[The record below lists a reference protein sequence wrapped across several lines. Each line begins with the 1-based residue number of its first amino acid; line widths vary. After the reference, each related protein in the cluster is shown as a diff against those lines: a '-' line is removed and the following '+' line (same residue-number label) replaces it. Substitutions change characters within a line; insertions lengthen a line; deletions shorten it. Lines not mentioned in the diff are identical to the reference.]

1 MAHKKGVGSSD
12 NGRDSKSKRL
22 GVKLF
27 GGQVVKPGNVIIRQ
41 RGTKFHAGE
50 NVYMGKDHTLHASVI
65 GHVKFKR
72 GRMDRTFVSVVPIL
86 KEVEERLDAPVAP
99 KKAPAPKKAAP
110 VEAVVE
116 TPVAPVAEALVA
128 EAPVVEAVVETPVAP
143 VAEAPVAEA
152 PVVEAVVETPVAPV
166 AEAPVA
172 EAPVVEAVV
181 ETPVARV
188 VEPPVAEAPA
198 EEAPVAE
205 KTKAKTSASAKITLP
220 SGKKV
225 KADDLKLVEGIGP
238 KIEGLLH
245 AAGIKTWA
253 DLAGADTDRLKA
265 ILDEAGSQYNMHDPS
280 TWAKQAQLAH
290 DGNWEELETYQ
301 EHLKGGKEVGE
312 EE

>member
-50 NVYMGKDHTLHASVI
+50 NVYMGKDHTLHASAL

-72 GRMDRTFVSVVPIL
+72 GRMDRTFVSVVPFQ
-86 KEVEERLDAPVAP
+86 EVEERLDTPAVT
-99 KKAPAPKKAAP
+99 KKTPAPKKAAP
-110 VEAVVE
+110 VEAVAE
-116 TPVAPVAEALVA
+116 TPVAPVEV
-128 EAPVVEAVVETPVAP
+128 T
-143 VAEAPVAEA
+143 
-152 PVVEAVVETPVAPV
+152 
-166 AEAPVA
+166 
-172 EAPVVEAVV
+172 
-181 ETPVARV
+181 
-188 VEPPVAEAPA
+188 PVAEAPA
-198 EEAPVAE
+198 AEAPVAE
-205 KTKAKTSASAKITLP
+205 KTKAKASASAKITLP

-253 DLAGADTDRLKA
+253 ELAGTDTDRLKA
-265 ILDEAGSQYNMHDPS
+265 ILDEAGNQYNMHDPS
-280 TWAKQAQLAH
+280 TWAKQAELANN
-290 DGNWEELETYQ
+290 GNWEELETYQ

>member
-50 NVYMGKDHTLHASVI
+50 NVYMGKDHTLHASAL

-72 GRMDRTFVSVVPIL
+72 GRMDRTFVSVVPFQ
-86 KEVEERLDAPVAP
+86 EVEERLDAPAVAQ
-99 KKAPAPKKAAP
+99 KTPAPKKAAP
-110 VEAVVE
+110 VEETAAPVIKIPTRVALAEE
-116 TPVAPVAEALVA
+116 TPVV
-128 EAPVVEAVVETPVAP
+128 
-143 VAEAPVAEA
+143 EAPVAEA
-152 PVVEAVVETPVAPV
+152 PA
-166 AEAPVA
+166 
-172 EAPVVEAVV
+172 
-181 ETPVARV
+181 
-188 VEPPVAEAPA
+188 A

-205 KTKAKTSASAKITLP
+205 KTKAKASASAKITLP

-225 KADDLKLVEGIGP
+225 KADDLKLVEGVGP

>member
-50 NVYMGKDHTLHASVI
+50 NVYMGKDHTLHASAL

-72 GRMDRTFVSVVPIL
+72 GRMDRTFVSVVPFQ
-86 KEVEERLDAPVAP
+86 EVEERLDTPVVA
-99 KKAPAPKKAAP
+99 KKTPAPKKAAP

-116 TPVAPVAEALVA
+116 TPVAPV
-128 EAPVVEAVVETPVAP
+128 ETAP
-143 VAEAPVAEA
+143 VAEAPAA
-152 PVVEAVVETPVAPV
+152 
-166 AEAPVA
+166 
-172 EAPVVEAVV
+172 
-181 ETPVARV
+181 
-188 VEPPVAEAPA
+188 
-198 EEAPVAE
+198 EAPVAE
-205 KTKAKTSASAKITLP
+205 KTKAKASASAKITLP

-225 KADDLKLVEGIGP
+225 KADDLKLVEGVGP

-245 AAGIKTWA
+245 DAGIKTWA
-253 DLAGADTDRLKA
+253 DLAGSDTDRLKA

>member
-50 NVYMGKDHTLHASVI
+50 NVYMGKDHTLHASAL

-72 GRMDRTFVSVVPIL
+72 GRMDRTFVSVVPFQ
-86 KEVEERLDAPVAP
+86 EVEERSDVPVVT

-116 TPVAPVAEALVA
+116 TPVAPV
-128 EAPVVEAVVETPVAP
+128 EAVP
-143 VAEAPVAEA
+143 VAE
-152 PVVEAVVETPVAPV
+152 TPA
-166 AEAPVA
+166 A
-172 EAPVVEAVV
+172 
-181 ETPVARV
+181 
-188 VEPPVAEAPA
+188 
-198 EEAPVAE
+198 EAPVAE
-205 KTKAKTSASAKITLP
+205 KTKAKASASAKITLP

-225 KADDLKLVEGIGP
+225 KADDLKLVEGVGP

-245 AAGIKTWA
+245 DAGIKTWA
-253 DLAGADTDRLKA
+253 DLAGTDTDRLKA

-290 DGNWEELETYQ
+290 DGNWEELEAYQ

>member
-50 NVYMGKDHTLHASVI
+50 NVYMGKDHTLHASAL

-72 GRMDRTFVSVVPIL
+72 GRMDRTFVSVVPFQ
-86 KEVEERLDAPVAP
+86 EVEERLDAPVVT
-99 KKAPAPKKAAP
+99 KKTPAPKKAAP

-116 TPVAPVAEALVA
+116 TPVAR
-128 EAPVVEAVVETPVAP
+128 VV
-143 VAEAPVAEA
+143 EAPVAEA
-152 PVVEAVVETPVAPV
+152 PVVEAPV
-166 AEAPVA
+166 AEAPA
-172 EAPVVEAVV
+172 
-181 ETPVARV
+181 
-188 VEPPVAEAPA
+188 A

-205 KTKAKTSASAKITLP
+205 KTKAKASASAKITLP

-225 KADDLKLVEGIGP
+225 KADDLKLVEGVGP

-245 AAGIKTWA
+245 TAGIKTWA

>member
-50 NVYMGKDHTLHASVI
+50 NVYMGKDHTLHASAL

-72 GRMDRTFVSVVPIL
+72 GRMDRTFVSVVPFQ
-86 KEVEERLDAPVAP
+86 EVEERSDVPVVT
-99 KKAPAPKKAAP
+99 KKAPTPKKAAP

-116 TPVAPVAEALVA
+116 TPVAPVEA
-128 EAPVVEAVVETPVAP
+128 AP
-143 VAEAPVAEA
+143 VAEAPAA
-152 PVVEAVVETPVAPV
+152 
-166 AEAPVA
+166 
-172 EAPVVEAVV
+172 
-181 ETPVARV
+181 
-188 VEPPVAEAPA
+188 
-198 EEAPVAE
+198 EAPVAE

-245 AAGIKTWA
+245 DAGIKTWA
-253 DLAGADTDRLKA
+253 DLAGTDTDRLKA

-290 DGNWEELETYQ
+290 DGNWEELEAYQ

>member
-50 NVYMGKDHTLHASVI
+50 NVYMGKDHTLHASAL

-72 GRMDRTFVSVVPIL
+72 GRMDRTFVSVVPFQ
-86 KEVEERLDAPVAP
+86 EVEERSDVPVVT

-116 TPVAPVAEALVA
+116 TPVAPVEA
-128 EAPVVEAVVETPVAP
+128 AP
-143 VAEAPVAEA
+143 VAEAPAA
-152 PVVEAVVETPVAPV
+152 
-166 AEAPVA
+166 
-172 EAPVVEAVV
+172 
-181 ETPVARV
+181 
-188 VEPPVAEAPA
+188 
-198 EEAPVAE
+198 EAPVAE

-245 AAGIKTWA
+245 DAGIKTWA
-253 DLAGADTDRLKA
+253 DLAGTDTDRLKA

-290 DGNWEELETYQ
+290 DGNWEELEAYQ

>member
-50 NVYMGKDHTLHASVI
+50 NVYMGKDHTLHASAL

-72 GRMDRTFVSVVPIL
+72 GRMDRTFVSVVPFE
-86 KEVEERLDAPVAP
+86 EVEERLDAPVVAP
-99 KKAPAPKKAAP
+99 KTPATKKAAP
-110 VEAVVE
+110 AEAAVE
-116 TPVAPVAEALVA
+116 TPVAA
-128 EAPVVEAVVETPVAP
+128 VEAAP
-143 VAEAPVAEA
+143 VAEAR
-152 PVVEAVVETPVAPV
+152 AV
-166 AEAPVA
+166 
-172 EAPVVEAVV
+172 
-181 ETPVARV
+181 
-188 VEPPVAEAPA
+188 
-198 EEAPVAE
+198 EAPVAE
-205 KTKAKTSASAKITLP
+205 KTKAKASASAKITLP

-253 DLAGADTDRLKA
+253 ELAGTDTDRLKA
-265 ILDEAGSQYNMHDPS
+265 ILVEAGSQYNMHDPS
-280 TWAKQAQLAH
+280 TWAKQAQLAQ
-290 DGNWEELETYQ
+290 DGSWEELETYQ

>member
-110 VEAVVE
+110 
-116 TPVAPVAEALVA
+116 
-128 EAPVVEAVVETPVAP
+128 
-143 VAEAPVAEA
+143 
-152 PVVEAVVETPVAPV
+152 VEAVVETPVAPV

>member
-50 NVYMGKDHTLHASVI
+50 NVYMGKDHTLHASAL

-72 GRMDRTFVSVVPIL
+72 GRMDRTFVSVVPFQ
-86 KEVEERLDAPVAP
+86 EVEERLDTPVVA
-99 KKAPAPKKAAP
+99 KKTPAPKKAAP

-116 TPVAPVAEALVA
+116 TPVAPV
-128 EAPVVEAVVETPVAP
+128 ETAP
-143 VAEAPVAEA
+143 VAEAPAA
-152 PVVEAVVETPVAPV
+152 
-166 AEAPVA
+166 
-172 EAPVVEAVV
+172 
-181 ETPVARV
+181 
-188 VEPPVAEAPA
+188 
-198 EEAPVAE
+198 EAPVAE
-205 KTKAKTSASAKITLP
+205 KTKAKASASAKITLP

-225 KADDLKLVEGIGP
+225 KADDLKLVEGVGP

-245 AAGIKTWA
+245 DAGIKTWA
-253 DLAGADTDRLKA
+253 DLAGTDTDRLKA

>member
-50 NVYMGKDHTLHASVI
+50 NVYMGKDHTLHASAL

-72 GRMDRTFVSVVPIL
+72 GRMDRTFVSVVPFQ
-86 KEVEERLDAPVAP
+86 EVEERLDAPVVT

-116 TPVAPVAEALVA
+116 TPVARG
-128 EAPVVEAVVETPVAP
+128 VEAP

-152 PVVEAVVETPVAPV
+152 PV
-166 AEAPVA
+166 
-172 EAPVVEAVV
+172 
-181 ETPVARV
+181 
-188 VEPPVAEAPA
+188 
-198 EEAPVAE
+198 AE
-205 KTKAKTSASAKITLP
+205 KTKAKASASAKITLP

-245 AAGIKTWA
+245 DAGIKTWA
-253 DLAGADTDRLKA
+253 DLAGTDTDRLKA

-280 TWAKQAQLAH
+280 TWAKQAQLAQ
-290 DGNWEELETYQ
+290 DGNWEELEAYQ

>member
-50 NVYMGKDHTLHASVI
+50 NVYMGKDHTLHASAL

-72 GRMDRTFVSVVPIL
+72 GRMDRTFVSVVPFQ
-86 KEVEERLDAPVAP
+86 EVEERLDTPVVA
-99 KKAPAPKKAAP
+99 KKTPAPKKAAP

-116 TPVAPVAEALVA
+116 TPVAPV
-128 EAPVVEAVVETPVAP
+128 ETAP
-143 VAEAPVAEA
+143 VAEAPAA
-152 PVVEAVVETPVAPV
+152 
-166 AEAPVA
+166 
-172 EAPVVEAVV
+172 
-181 ETPVARV
+181 
-188 VEPPVAEAPA
+188 
-198 EEAPVAE
+198 EAPVAE
-205 KTKAKTSASAKITLP
+205 KTKAKASASAKITLP

-225 KADDLKLVEGIGP
+225 KADDLKLVEGVGP

-245 AAGIKTWA
+245 DAGIKTWA
-253 DLAGADTDRLKA
+253 DLAGTDTDRLKA

-290 DGNWEELETYQ
+290 DGNWEDR
-301 EHLKGGKEVGE
+301 KSVV
-312 EE
+312 

>member
-50 NVYMGKDHTLHASVI
+50 NVYMGKDHTLHASAL

-72 GRMDRTFVSVVPIL
+72 GRMDRTFVSVVPFQ
-86 KEVEERLDAPVAP
+86 EVEERLDAPVAT
-99 KKAPAPKKAAP
+99 KKTPAPKKAAP
-110 VEAVVE
+110 VEEVASPVVKIPTKVALTEE
-116 TPVAPVAEALVA
+116 T
-128 EAPVVEAVVETPVAP
+128 PVVEAS
-143 VAEAPVAEA
+143 
-152 PVVEAVVETPVAPV
+152 
-166 AEAPVA
+166 
-172 EAPVVEAVV
+172 
-181 ETPVARV
+181 
-188 VEPPVAEAPA
+188 VAEAPA
-198 EEAPVAE
+198 AEAPVAE
-205 KTKAKTSASAKITLP
+205 KTKAKASASAKITLP

-225 KADDLKLVEGIGP
+225 KADDLKLVEGVGS

-253 DLAGADTDRLKA
+253 DLAGTDTDRLKA

-280 TWAKQAQLAH
+280 TWAKQAQLAQ
-290 DGNWEELETYQ
+290 DGNWEELEAYQ

>member
-116 TPVAPVAEALVA
+116 TPVAPVAEAL
-128 EAPVVEAVVETPVAP
+128 
-143 VAEAPVAEA
+143 VAEA